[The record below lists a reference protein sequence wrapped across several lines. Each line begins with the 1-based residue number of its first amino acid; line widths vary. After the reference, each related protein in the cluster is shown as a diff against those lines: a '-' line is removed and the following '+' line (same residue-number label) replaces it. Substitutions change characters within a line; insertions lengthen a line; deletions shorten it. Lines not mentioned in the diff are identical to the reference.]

1 MVNWINNERCS
12 EVETDQRPLASRYA
26 VEFSASSTLLVEVEI
41 FVWRGSTPKKL
52 VTCLFGHG
60 VNEVLAGSEASK
72 I

>member
-41 FVWRGSTPKKL
+41 FVWRGLTPKKACYL
-52 VTCLFGHG
+52 PFWSRRQRSSLWF
-60 VNEVLAGSEASK
+60 
-72 I
+72 